1 MRPLSSR
8 RHRRRSGNSRISG
21 LPTTGELFLSKN
33 LINKGIE
40 FWAGEV
46 QKNSGGIRMRS
57 AILLLCGAVLL
68 SGCISVSGGERTVKE
83 VPGTTTTLG
92 QRLMD
97 LKADYDS
104 GRISEQEYNQ
114 RRQRLLQGS

>member
-1 MRPLSSR
+1 
-8 RHRRRSGNSRISG
+8 
-21 LPTTGELFLSKN
+21 
-33 LINKGIE
+33 
-40 FWAGEV
+40 
-46 QKNSGGIRMRS
+46 MRS

-83 VPGTTTTLG
+83 IPGTTTTLG

>member
-1 MRPLSSR
+1 
-8 RHRRRSGNSRISG
+8 
-21 LPTTGELFLSKN
+21 
-33 LINKGIE
+33 
-40 FWAGEV
+40 
-46 QKNSGGIRMRS
+46 MRS

>member
-1 MRPLSSR
+1 MR
-8 RHRRRSGNSRISG
+8 N
-21 LPTTGELFLSKN
+21 
-33 LINKGIE
+33 
-40 FWAGEV
+40 
-46 QKNSGGIRMRS
+46 
-57 AILLLCGAVLL
+57 AILLLWGALIL

-92 QRLMD
+92 QRLID

-114 RRQRLLQGS
+114 RRQRLLQGG

>member
-1 MRPLSSR
+1 
-8 RHRRRSGNSRISG
+8 
-21 LPTTGELFLSKN
+21 
-33 LINKGIE
+33 
-40 FWAGEV
+40 
-46 QKNSGGIRMRS
+46 MRS
-57 AILLLCGAVLL
+57 AILLLCGVVLL

-83 VPGTTTTLG
+83 IPGTTTLG
-92 QRLMD
+92 QRLID

>member
-1 MRPLSSR
+1 
-8 RHRRRSGNSRISG
+8 
-21 LPTTGELFLSKN
+21 
-33 LINKGIE
+33 
-40 FWAGEV
+40 
-46 QKNSGGIRMRS
+46 MRS
-57 AILLLCGAVLL
+57 AILLLCGVVLL

-83 VPGTTTTLG
+83 IPGTTTTLG
-92 QRLMD
+92 QRLID